1 MILVEN
7 LEKVY
12 SGGAKAVDGISFRIS
27 PSEICGYIGTNG
39 AGKSTTIKIIAGTI
53 PYNSGSVKVC
63 GLEVKDN
70 LTEVKKR
77 TGYVPE
83 SSDLFNSL
91 TVQEYFDFVNTVRN
105 IEKNTAKRRIAY
117 FSELFGFNGFLNEAV
132 GKLSKGNRQKILISS
147 ALLHNPEILLFDEPL
162 NGLDANSIFVF
173 QDMVSVLAHKGKTI
187 FYCSHLLDMIEKIST
202 KIIVLE
208 KGEIIID
215 SDTKEL
221 KNTDEFSTLESLF
234 RGLDSGK
241 QQMAFNYEDVF
252 D

>member
-1 MILVEN
+1 MISIEN
-7 LEKVY
+7 LEKTY
-12 SGGAKAVDGISFRIS
+12 PGGAKAVNGISFRIS
-27 PSEICGYIGTNG
+27 PGEICGYIGTNG

-53 PYNSGSVKVC
+53 PYESGKVKVC

-70 LTEVKKR
+70 LTEIKKR

-83 SSDLFNSL
+83 SSDLFSSL
-91 TVQEYFDFVNTVRN
+91 SVQEYFDFVCTVRD
-105 IEKNTAKRRIAY
+105 IGKKTAGHRIAY
-117 FSELFGFNGFLNEAV
+117 FSELFGFKSFLNEAI
-132 GKLSKGNRQKILISS
+132 GRLSKGNRQKILITS
-147 ALLHNPEILLFDEPL
+147 AMLHNPEILLFDEPL

-187 FYCSHLLDMIEKIST
+187 FYCSHLLDMIERISD

-215 SDTKEL
+215 SGTKDL
-221 KNTDEFSTLESLF
+221 KNTDKFGTLEGFF

-241 QQMAFNYEDVF
+241 QQTAFSYEDVF
-252 D
+252 N